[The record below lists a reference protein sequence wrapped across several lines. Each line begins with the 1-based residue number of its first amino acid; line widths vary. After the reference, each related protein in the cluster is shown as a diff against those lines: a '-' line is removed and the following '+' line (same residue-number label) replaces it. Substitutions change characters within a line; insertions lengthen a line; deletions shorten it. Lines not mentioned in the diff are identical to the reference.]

1 VKIYNTDCFTYFE
14 KEKDKTIDLVLVDLP
29 YGQTDCE
36 WDVLIDLN
44 KMWIELKR
52 ICKRDCVYIF
62 FCTTK
67 FGYKLIQSNERW
79 FKYDLV
85 WEKSRKVGFL
95 SANKMPLRKHE
106 MVYVFADD
114 GNIDLENNRNL
125 ELREYF
131 KSVIQFTNK
140 TRKEIINECGQSTD
154 HCLRINSTQF
164 GLPTEKTYNKLIEKY
179 KLNDMPGFR
188 DYESLTNEW
197 GELTYNPQKTA
208 GKPYAVKGHK
218 LKNQDDVYGS
228 KFIPEHSNITGDRHP
243 HSILQ
248 FEEPTHEMV
257 YVFADGSQDEG
268 NRPLDFN
275 QNIRDYAKCIKQ
287 FINKPIK
294 DIIKDVNNTGIS
306 HFFTNGHQ
314 FRMILENDY
323 NKLIEKYNLQD
334 MPGFREYKSLT
345 DEWKK
350 IPKTP
355 LTYNPQKTNGKR
367 YTCKQGKQTDTY
379 GIDRQKRVSTD
390 NKGDRHPTTILKFN
404 NPVKSLHRTQKPTDL
419 CEWLIK
425 TYSNEGDNVLD
436 FTMGSGTTGVACINT
451 NRNFIG
457 VELDKK
463 IFKLARH
470 RLFKHELEKIKSTA
484 YT

>member
-1 VKIYNTDCFTYFE
+1 
-14 KEKDKTIDLVLVDLP
+14 
-29 YGQTDCE
+29 
-36 WDVLIDLN
+36 
-44 KMWIELKR
+44 MWIELKR

-125 ELREYF
+125 GLREYF

-140 TRKEIINECGQSTD
+140 TRKEIINECGRCAE
-154 HCLRINSTQF
+154 HCFYINSTQF

-179 KLNDMPGFR
+179 KINDMPGFR

-197 GELTYNPQKTA
+197 GHLTYNPQKTE
-208 GKPYAVKGHK
+208 GNPYAVKAHM
-218 LKNQDDVYGS
+218 LNQDSIYGS

-248 FEEPTHEMV
+248 FPNDFEYQNNSDHEMV
-257 YVFADGSQDEG
+257 YLFKE
-268 NRPLDFN
+268 
-275 QNIRDYAKCIKQ
+275 KQ
-287 FINKPIK
+287 
-294 DIIKDVNNTGIS
+294 G
-306 HFFTNGHQ
+306 
-314 FRMILENDY
+314 
-323 NKLIEKYNLQD
+323 
-334 MPGFREYKSLT
+334 
-345 DEWKK
+345 
-350 IPKTP
+350 
-355 LTYNPQKTNGKR
+355 TYNPQKTAGKP
-367 YTCKQGKQTDTY
+367 YKIQEGNITDGHVY
-379 GIDRQKRVSTD
+379 DKNKKRGSIN
-390 NKGDRHPTTILKFN
+390 NKGDRHPTSILQFPNDFEYQNNSSHEMVYLFKEKQGTYNPQKTEGEPYNKGFKSNIGCYGETGESKTYFAENKTGDRYPTTILKFN
-404 NPVKSLHRTQKPTDL
+404 NPKKSLHRTQKPTDL

-457 VELDKK
+457 VEMDKE
-463 IFKLARH
+463 IFKVARH
-470 RLFKHELEKIKSTA
+470 RLFKHELEKFKSTV